1 MKTDRWRQIE
11 QFYHEARE
19 REPAERDRF
28 LQEACA
34 DVTVRAEVESLL
46 GCEAQAEG
54 YLERPALE
62 MTAEALAEGR
72 ARSMLGRVLGHY
84 QIVAFLGAGGMGEV
98 YRARDS
104 RIRRDV
110 AVKVLPP
117 GIAAHPERLRLF
129 EQEARA
135 AGATNHPN
143 ILTIYDVG
151 IQDGAPYVV
160 YELLDGITLRDT
172 LRKGA
177 LSRRKALEYARQI
190 ANGLAAAH
198 DKGITHRDLKPENLF
213 LTRDGR
219 AKILDF
225 GLAKLTL
232 PESSAREETTESAPS
247 SQNGSGSVLGTPGYM
262 APEQLRGGIV
272 DHRTDLFNLGAILF
286 EMLTGERP
294 FRGGSTTEIL
304 NAVLNDDPLEI
315 QETGGKLDPA
325 LARLLR
331 RCLEKNPNERVQSAL
346 DLGFDLEGF
355 LLPYQEAPGAG
366 WKKPGIGIG
375 VAAAALSLVMF
386 FANRRMESQHPSPTF
401 RRLTYRAGVI
411 TGARFASDGQ
421 NVIYSAAW
429 DGKPVEAFTTR
440 IGGPESRPLGIP
452 SAGVLAVSSTG
463 EVALSLGCELNWAE
477 CRGTL
482 ARMPLAG
489 GAVREVL
496 EDVFYADWSPDAKNL
511 AVVRAVD
518 GRFRLEY
525 PIGKVLYEAPGW
537 ITYPR
542 LSPKGDRI
550 AFLDHPALGEDDGSV
565 SIVDLSGHKTTLSS
579 GWKNLKGLAWSPKGD
594 EVWFSADR
602 MTRSQFVYA
611 VTLSGKERLVLQ
623 APGWMRLQEISRD
636 GRVLLLQASPRSR
649 IMWQQPGASTER
661 DLSWFDWSTVA
672 DLSDDGKKLLFYEWG
687 EAVGGNPTVYL
698 RDTEGGDA
706 VRLGEGRA
714 LALSPDGKFALAL
727 QAGPPPRLVLLPTG
741 PGEEKR
747 LAASDLKEYYSAAWF
762 AGGKRILFVAAGS
775 DAQPH
780 SYIQDVDGGGARPI
794 GDGTMQAVLIS
805 PDEKWLAGI
814 DSAKGYVLCPVGGGE
829 TRPIRGALPG
839 DDLIQWSA
847 DGRFIFVRAPGDSSL
862 EFFRVNLAMGR
873 REPWKRIEAAD
884 PVGLIG
890 IQPAAVHITP
900 DGKSY
905 AYSYWKTLTELYL
918 VDNLK

>member
-19 REPAERDRF
+19 REPAERDSF

-34 DVTVRAEVESLL
+34 DATVRAEVESLL
-46 GCEAQAEG
+46 GCEARAEG
-54 YLERPALE
+54 YLETPALE

-72 ARSMLGRVLGHY
+72 VRSMLGRMLGHY

-104 RIRRDV
+104 RIGRDV

-135 AGATNHPN
+135 AGAINHPN

-304 NAVLNDDPLEI
+304 NAVLNDDPLEM

-366 WKKPGIGIG
+366 WKKRGIGIG
-375 VAAAALSLVMF
+375 AAAVALSLVVF
-386 FANRRMESQHPSPTF
+386 FASRRLEGEHPSPTF
-401 RRLTYRAGVI
+401 QRLTYRAGVI
-411 TGARFASDGQ
+411 TGARFAPDGQ

-440 IGGPESRPLGIP
+440 IGGPESRPLGLP
-452 SAGVLAVSSTG
+452 SAGVLAASSTG

-542 LSPKGDRI
+542 VSPKGDRI

-687 EAVGGNPTVYL
+687 EASGWKSHGVPPRYRGRRCGSPW
-698 RDTEGGDA
+698 RRP
-706 VRLGEGRA
+706 RLGVVPRRKVRTCASSRA
-714 LALSPDGKFALAL
+714 ATQTRPLTDGTRRGEALGCIRSQG
-727 QAGPPPRLVLLPTG
+727 VLL
-741 PGEEKR
+741 
-747 LAASDLKEYYSAAWF
+747 
-762 AGGKRILFVAAGS
+762 GS
-775 DAQPH
+775 
-780 SYIQDVDGGGARPI
+780 
-794 GDGTMQAVLIS
+794 L
-805 PDEKWLAGI
+805 
-814 DSAKGYVLCPVGGGE
+814 
-829 TRPIRGALPG
+829 
-839 DDLIQWSA
+839 
-847 DGRFIFVRAPGDSSL
+847 VR
-862 EFFRVNLAMGR
+862 
-873 REPWKRIEAAD
+873 W
-884 PVGLIG
+884 
-890 IQPAAVHITP
+890 
-900 DGKSY
+900 
-905 AYSYWKTLTELYL
+905 WKTNPFCRRRFRCTAAFLHSGR
-918 VDNLK
+918 

>member
-11 QFYHEARE
+11 QFYHEALE

-72 ARSMLGRVLGHY
+72 AHSMLGRVLGHY

-98 YRARDS
+98 YRAHDS
-104 RIRRDV
+104 RIEREV

-117 GIAAHPERLRLF
+117 GVAAHPERLRLF

-135 AGATNHPN
+135 AGAINHPN

-177 LSRRKALEYARQI
+177 LSRRKALDYARQV

-225 GLAKLTL
+225 GLAKLTR
-232 PESSAREETTESAPS
+232 PESSAREEPTESDPS

-315 QETGGKLDPA
+315 QETGRKLDPA
-325 LARLLR
+325 LVRLLR

-355 LLPYQEAPGAG
+355 LLPYQEAPAAR
-366 WKKPGIGIG
+366 WKKPAIGIG
-375 VAAAALSLVMF
+375 AGAAALSLVMF
-386 FANRRMESQHPSPTF
+386 FAYRSMESEHPSPTF

-411 TGARFASDGQ
+411 TGARFTPDGQ

-429 DGKPVEAFTTR
+429 DGKPVEAFTAR
-440 IGGPESRPLGIP
+440 IGGPESRPLGIQ
-452 SAGVLAVSSTG
+452 SAGVLAASSTG

-496 EDVFYADWSPDAKNL
+496 EDVFYADWSPDGKNL

-565 SIVDLSGHKTTLSS
+565 SIVDLSGHKTTLST
-579 GWKNLKGLAWSPKGD
+579 GWKNLKGLAWSPRGD

-661 DLSWFDWSTVA
+661 DISWFDWSTVA
-672 DLSDDGKKLLFYEWG
+672 DLSNDGKKLLFYEWG

-747 LAASDLKEYYSAAWF
+747 LAASGLKEYYSAAWF
-762 AGGKRILFVAAGS
+762 AGGKRIVFVAAGS
-775 DAQPH
+775 DAHPH
-780 SYIQDVDGGGARPI
+780 SYIQDVDGGGARPV

-814 DSAKGYVLCPVGGGE
+814 DSAKGYVLWPVDDGE
-829 TRPIRGALPG
+829 ARPIRGVRPG

-862 EFFRVNLAMGR
+862 EFFRIDLAMGR

-900 DGKSY
+900 DGRSY